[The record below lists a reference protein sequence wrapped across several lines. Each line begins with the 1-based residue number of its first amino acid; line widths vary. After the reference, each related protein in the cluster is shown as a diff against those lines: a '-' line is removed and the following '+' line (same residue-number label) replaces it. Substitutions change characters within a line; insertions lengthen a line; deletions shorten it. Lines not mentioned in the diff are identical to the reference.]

1 MLGYNI
7 MAIICNNIYL
17 LKMGYRPYSVR
28 LLSQVAWIV
37 GLITFY
43 ILLNIKQPELSLL
56 EKGGIY
62 LLIVAALGLY
72 GLLMKKKMDAD
83 RNRQMK
89 R

>member
-1 MLGYNI
+1 MNAQI
-7 MAIICNNIYL
+7 
-17 LKMGYRPYSVR
+17 
-28 LLSQVAWIV
+28 
-37 GLITFY
+37 Y